1 MPKMHQNTGSDRT
14 RWALMRSP
22 GTRSRN
28 GEGKEREGKG
38 PTYKVR
44 EGSEERED
52 GKGAEG
58 IPPSKV
64 KLSRIKH

>member
-1 MPKMHQNTGSDRT
+1 MGSLCAAPERVAEMG
-14 RWALMRSP
+14 R
-22 GTRSRN
+22 
-28 GEGKEREGKG
+28 GKGREGKG

-58 IPPSKV
+58 IPPPKS
-64 KLSRIKH
+64 S

>member
-1 MPKMHQNTGSDRT
+1 MGR
-14 RWALMRSP
+14 
-22 GTRSRN
+22 
-28 GEGKEREGKG
+28 GKGREGKG